1 MHPFPLQRWLR
12 TLGTAI
18 LWAAPCAMA
27 TAEPAEPAERANEL
41 NPPVAEVAARVRALE
56 AAVEAD
62 RTRLLLLVSTPRA
75 RSATPLYEEPELK
88 EIARRLPGLQDE
100 LALWAD
106 FGSSAPAS
114 DDDAA
119 AKATP

>member
-1 MHPFPLQRWLR
+1 MHLTPLQRGLA

-27 TAEPAEPAERANEL
+27 TAEPAEPANEL

>member
-1 MHPFPLQRWLR
+1 MHPTPLQRWLR
-12 TLGTAI
+12 TLGAAV

-27 TAEPAEPAERANEL
+27 TAQPSNGPNAPNGPT
-41 NPPVAEVAARVRALE
+41 PPVAEVAARVRALE

-62 RTRLLLLVSTPRA
+62 RRRLLLLVSIPRA

-100 LALWAD
+100 LAHWAD
-106 FGSSAPAS
+106 FGSSVPAS
-114 DDDAA
+114 GDDAA